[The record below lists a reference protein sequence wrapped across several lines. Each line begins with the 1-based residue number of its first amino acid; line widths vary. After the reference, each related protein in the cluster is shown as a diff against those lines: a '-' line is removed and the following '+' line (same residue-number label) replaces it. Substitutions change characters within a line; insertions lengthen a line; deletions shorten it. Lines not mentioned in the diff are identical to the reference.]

1 MEAGLERI
9 RKYIMRRQ
17 NMVVQYIATRLILDL
32 CERSARRPRARVSHQ
47 WWEQAGLDLEGEKK
61 RAAVTAADLYGE
73 DSIGEEEGRPLE

>member
-32 CERSARRPRARVSHQ
+32 CERFTRRPRARVSHQ
-47 WWEQAGLDLEGEKK
+47 WWEQAGLDLEGGKK
-61 RAAVTAADLYGE
+61 RAAVTAADLYEE